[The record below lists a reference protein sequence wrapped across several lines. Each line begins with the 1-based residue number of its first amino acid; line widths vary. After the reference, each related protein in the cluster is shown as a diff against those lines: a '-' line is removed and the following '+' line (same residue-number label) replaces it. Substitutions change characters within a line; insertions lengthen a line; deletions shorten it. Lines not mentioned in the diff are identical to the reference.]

1 MRVLPLV
8 IASLLVAV
16 PLAAQQ
22 GGLRAAPSTRAT
34 TVVSLAYPRVPN
46 QPAPAGLTITVDY
59 GQPHARGR
67 DVPTELS
74 TDGTI
79 WRTGANAATTF
90 TTQAALVI
98 GGKDVPP
105 GAYSL
110 YTIREAGQYHLIINR
125 NTGQWG
131 TEYDGSKDLVRV
143 PLRARMHTEVRE
155 SLQIALVPANE
166 PAARGVLTI
175 AWGKLELSAD
185 WSTK

>member
-1 MRVLPLV
+1 MRVLPLIIGSL
-8 IASLLVAV
+8 IAVA
-16 PLAAQQ
+16 PLTAQQ
-22 GGLRAAPSTRAT
+22 AGLRAAPSTRAT
-34 TVVSLAYPRVPN
+34 TVVSLAYPRVPD
-46 QPAPAGLTITVDY
+46 QPARAALTITVNY

-67 DVPTELS
+67 AVPTELA

-79 WRTGANAATTF
+79 WRTGANEATTL

-131 TEYDGSKDLVRV
+131 TEYDATKDLVRV
-143 PLRARMHTEVRE
+143 PLRARTNTEVRE
-155 SLQIALVPANE
+155 SLHITLVPANE

-175 AWGKLELSAD
+175 AWGTLELSTD
-185 WSTK
+185 WSAK